1 MKYEKRKEHFMAN
14 RKIRKK
20 NVPNSIQYQNS
31 LLRLFTFSGII
42 FFICLQVIKRQD
54 VSQISRKRS
63 HSVHATDDLSPPP
76 LQKSLTSPRGRS
88 DWTAS
93 SPGQAAL
100 KLQVDS
106 QSFSQS
112 ASFSS
117 DSQSVNIFSQSQS
130 QSQASSR
137 KLPAW
142 MSSSG
147 NKTVFKKKMKSNSL
161 FK

>member
-1 MKYEKRKEHFMAN
+1 MKSVKNILWLIGKEE
-14 RKIRKK
+14 KK

-42 FFICLQVIKRQD
+42 FFICLQVIKGQD

-100 KLQVDS
+100 KLQIDS

-117 DSQSVNIFSQSQS
+117 DSQSGNIFS